1 MAELT
6 PEEEKKKRDLFEAMS
21 PRSQKRIL
29 KKGYEEWDPFMLP
42 KEPLAYKLKQEAKGE
57 KVTLDS
63 GHELHERYFSEHSF
77 PITHP
82 SMSRESWRYRRVFSA
97 VKIATRVC
105 MISVV
110 GTKSGVNSMKR
121 KNSCGFGDYCA
132 RLLL

>member
-1 MAELT
+1 MAKLT

-63 GHELHERYFSEHSF
+63 GHELHERYFSEHKLTDYSPEYVKGVLEISQGLF
-77 PITHP
+77 RGQDRYQGMYDF
-82 SMSRESWRYRRVFSA
+82 SCWYEKWR
-97 VKIATRVC
+97 KQHEEEE
-105 MISVV
+105 
-110 GTKSGVNSMKR
+110 
-121 KNSCGFGDYCA
+121 
-132 RLLL
+132 